1 MQPERFLYLVL
12 DLGALAF
19 PLAFS
24 FYPKAPYYR
33 KWKYL
38 FPAIAFPALIFLV
51 WDAWFTQMGVWGF
64 NPRYLT
70 GIYLFNLPLEEVLF
84 FIVVP
89 YSSVFIY
96 EAVVYFLGKGGWYM
110 AGRMVGIFLVFFLGT
125 LGIINTGKWYTS
137 VTFISLALFLLLLL
151 YRWKSEF
158 LGKFFFSY
166 LFVLIPFFLMN
177 GVLTGTGLPEPV
189 VWYDNDENLGFRMG
203 TIPFEDTFYG
213 MLLILMNVTLF
224 EHLQRKA
231 AATNPPG

>member
-1 MQPERFLYLVL
+1 MRPEQFLYLAL
-12 DLGALAF
+12 DLGAISF

-24 FYPKAPYYR
+24 FYPKAPYYK
-33 KWKYL
+33 KWKHL
-38 FPAIAFPALIFLV
+38 WPAILIPAAIFLV
-51 WDAWFTQMGVWGF
+51 WDAMFTHIGVWGF

-96 EAVVYFLGKGGWYM
+96 EAVIYFLGPGGWYLG
-110 AGRMVGIFLVFFLGT
+110 GRMVGSFLVFFMGT
-125 LGIINTGKWYTS
+125 LGLLNTDKWYTS
-137 VTFISLALFLLLLL
+137 VTFISLALFLILLL

-224 EHLQRKA
+224 EHSQRKA
-231 AATNPPG
+231 ARSI